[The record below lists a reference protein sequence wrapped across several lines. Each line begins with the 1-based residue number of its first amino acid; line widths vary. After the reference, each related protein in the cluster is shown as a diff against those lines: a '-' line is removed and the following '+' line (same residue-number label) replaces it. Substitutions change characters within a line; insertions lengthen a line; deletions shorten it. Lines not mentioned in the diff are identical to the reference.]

1 MAVSPSA
8 AGQLERA
15 TVRERASEKRERER
29 RQERRRMES
38 GGERKERERKGESE
52 LVPRKDCSR
61 REAFCAVPKF
71 TAPGVRFG
79 RCLLVRP
86 GAPSRAAT

>member
-1 MAVSPSA
+1 VSPSA

-15 TVRERASEKRERER
+15 TVREREKEREREGKR
-29 RQERRRMES
+29 GMES
-38 GGERKERERKGESE
+38 PGERKERERKGESE
-52 LVPRKDCSR
+52 LLPRKDCSR

>member
-1 MAVSPSA
+1 M
-8 AGQLERA
+8 QLA
-15 TVRERASEKRERER
+15 SWSGGERASERAKKRAREG
-29 RQERRRMES
+29 QSGMES
-38 GGERKERERKGESE
+38 SGERKESERKGESE
-52 LVPRKDCSR
+52 LLPRKDCSR

-86 GAPSRAAT
+86 AAPSRAAT